1 MRLLLD
7 THAFLWWLADS
18 RRLGREARNAIAEPG
33 AQVWLSAA
41 SAWEIAIKALL
52 GRLDLGGPPEVVVP
66 RELKR
71 NAFHALAVT
80 VPHAL
85 AVRALPPHHR
95 DPFDRLLI
103 AQARMEQLALVTSDP
118 DIPKYD
124 VTIVPADT

>member
-1 MRLLLD
+1 VRLLLD

-18 RRLGREARNAIAEPG
+18 PRLGAEARKVIADPD
-33 AQVWLSAA
+33 ARVWLSAA

-52 GRLDLGGPPEVVVP
+52 GRLDLGEPPEVVVP

-71 NAFHALAVT
+71 NAFNALAVT

-85 AVRALPPHHR
+85 AVRALPPYHR

-103 AQARMEQLALVTSDP
+103 AQAQMEQLALVTSEP
-118 DIPKYD
+118 DIGKYD
-124 VTIVPADT
+124 VAIVPADR